1 MLESAQQSFY
11 LKSTLNYKVIKTILG
26 FQVIFKKKV
35 IEQAKKYAKKKNISL
50 SKLIEA
56 YLSRTSFQEKDE
68 PVISPL
74 VKSLSGILK
83 LPKEF
88 DRKKRR

>member
-1 MLESAQQSFY
+1 MDTKL
-11 LKSTLNYKVIKTILG
+11 TLSLD
-26 FQVIFKKKV
+26 KKV

-56 YLSRTSFQEKDE
+56 YLSKTSFQEKDE

-83 LPKEF
+83 LPKGF
-88 DRKKRR
+88 DRKKGYSDYLSEKYNAE